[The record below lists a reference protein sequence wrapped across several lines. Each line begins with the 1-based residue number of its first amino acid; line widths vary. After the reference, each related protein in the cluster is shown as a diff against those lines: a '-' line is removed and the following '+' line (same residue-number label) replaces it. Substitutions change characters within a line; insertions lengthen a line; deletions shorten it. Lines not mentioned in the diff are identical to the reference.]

1 MGIKTPAPYRQMEY
15 RWLLLQ
21 LAEFFKPETYVEI
34 GVKNGYTFIEMLKY
48 VGLGIGVD
56 IDNSVAQR
64 MPTEYSNWKFFHGT
78 SREFADGWEGPIDFL
93 FIDGDHK
100 RDSVIDD
107 FENLFKWVTEDR
119 GLIFLHD
126 TYPVKPELAMPGYCN
141 DAWEA
146 GRYLRERANGVHP
159 LGLLYEMVTLP
170 GPWAGLSIVRRLRRN
185 PDDKHIAHGWMD
197 RGSGVECGP

>member
-21 LAEFFKPETYVEI
+21 LAEFFKPKVYVEI
-34 GVKNGYTFIEMLKY
+34 GVKKGYTFNAMLPY
-48 VGLGIGVD
+48 VEHGVAVD
-56 IDNSVAQR
+56 IVREPGVGGNHNNY
-64 MPTEYSNWKFFHGT
+64 EFFTGT
-78 SREFADGWEGPIDFL
+78 SQDFANKWEGPIDFL

-100 RDSVIDD
+100 RDSVIGD

-119 GLIFLHD
+119 GLIFMHD
-126 TYPVKPELAMPGYCN
+126 TYPVQPELAMPGYCN

-146 GRYLRERANGVHP
+146 GRYLRERANGAHP